1 MTRKAAP
8 QVTLLGDRTREVP
21 LIYPAQFDGVTYE
34 KVTVRRMTQAEL
46 TAYIASSED
55 DAVPPMFDIP
65 PEVLAAL
72 DPDDSDAVFAA
83 AMELLPRRMKR
94 ALPAAAPKEADP
106 IDAAIASLKSL
117 GDAASALA
125 TDPAPTP

>member
-1 MTRKAAP
+1 MTKKSPPSVILHGNRS
-8 QVTLLGDRTREVP
+8 REIP
-21 LIYPAQFDGVTYE
+21 LEYPAQFDGVTYE

-46 TAYIASSED
+46 AVFIASSED

-83 AMELLPRRMKR
+83 ALDMMPRRLKR
-94 ALPAAAPKEADP
+94 ALPTAGTPKEADP
-106 IDAAIASLKSL
+106 LVVAADS
-117 GDAASALA
+117 AAH
-125 TDPAPTP
+125 P